1 MVFKGIKLCL
11 REEEEEEL
19 GEEGVGEEELTAQT
33 KTNRE
38 NLQTGEAA
46 FSNMIFFF
54 FLYYMNLY
62 YCIVMTLTKKQYL
75 NLNDFSVYWK
85 WMGAAKL

>member
-1 MVFKGIKLCL
+1 MKTWLMAFKGIKLCL

-38 NLQTGEAA
+38 NLKTGEAA
-46 FSNMIFFF
+46 FSNMIFF
-54 FLYYMNLY
+54 
-62 YCIVMTLTKKQYL
+62 CTI
-75 NLNDFSVYWK
+75 
-85 WMGAAKL
+85 

>member
-1 MVFKGIKLCL
+1 MKTWLMVFKGIKLCL

-54 FLYYMNLY
+54 F
-62 YCIVMTLTKKQYL
+62 CTIWICTT
-75 NLNDFSVYWK
+75 
-85 WMGAAKL
+85 A